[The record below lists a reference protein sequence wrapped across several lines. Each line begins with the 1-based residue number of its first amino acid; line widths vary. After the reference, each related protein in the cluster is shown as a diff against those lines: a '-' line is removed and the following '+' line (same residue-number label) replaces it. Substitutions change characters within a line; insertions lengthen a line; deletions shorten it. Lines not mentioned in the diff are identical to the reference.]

1 VSILGKDFQKR
12 RESVHGG
19 SRKNIL
25 FLRVLKILTEDRH
38 CVVPLFKAA
47 PPAESI
53 LR

>member
-1 VSILGKDFQKR
+1 VLRLKHR
-12 RESVHGG
+12 RTPGG

-38 CVVPLFKAA
+38 CVLPLFKAA

-53 LR
+53 LRF